1 MKKWIKKN
9 IKIQYFIVLSLLVH
23 SVLLSFNSKKVF
35 DFNILSESES
45 RKPLKILSIKQ
56 VGENTGKK
64 IKSIY
69 LKEKKKKI
77 GQKLKTKNLAP
88 SFEGLK
94 IPKRIAKKQTKP
106 IKSLNRKKAIKSLSL
121 NRESI
126 RSFLKNSNNAQ
137 SSKQYMQA
145 LGDTDSVV
153 KLEVPEGVKESELN
167 KHELVFYSF
176 QKRTAMTYINSF
188 YKKLNEFKLQNPHL
202 NFPMTEDQKK
212 MVGRVVYDKSG
223 NIVRINMMKWTHIEK
238 LQDFFLDVLQE
249 MSALPN
255 PPKAILKD
263 GEFTVFFALTVNG

>member
-1 MKKWIKKN
+1 MRKWIQKN

-23 SVLLSFNSKKVF
+23 SIILSFNSSSLLELKL
-35 DFNILSESES
+35 LSDTEKS
-45 RKPLKILSIKQ
+45 KPLKILSIKQ
-56 VGENTGKK
+56 VGENAGKN

-69 LKEKKKKI
+69 FKEKKKKV
-77 GQKLKTKNLAP
+77 GKKLKTKNLAP
-88 SFEGLK
+88 TFEDLK
-94 IPKRIAKKQTKP
+94 VPNKISKRTTKTN
-106 IKSLNRKKAIKSLSL
+106 KSLKRKKAIKSLSL
-121 NRESI
+121 NRKSI
-126 RSFLKNSNNAQ
+126 QNFLRDSNNAQ

-145 LGDTDSVV
+145 LGETDSVV
-153 KLEVPEGVKESELN
+153 MLEVPKGVHESELN

-188 YKKLNEFKLQNPHL
+188 YKKLNEFKLKNPHL

-212 MVGRVVYDKSG
+212 MVGRVVYDKNG
-223 NIVRINMMKWTHIEK
+223 NIVRINMMKWTQIEK
-238 LQDFFLDVLQE
+238 LQSFFLDVLQE